1 MRVESSQIAITEPD
15 TQKADAAS
23 VNIRSR
29 ARRIRAGEQGQSLIE
44 FLAASTIL
52 LLIVTGVTSFGITL
66 HNFLILTNAVNAG
79 AQQLSFSRGETTDPC
94 ATAYSA
100 ITAAAPTLTSGIT
113 LSFVINGSSY
123 SGNSC
128 TAGAAGMS
136 QGAAAQV
143 TATYPC
149 TLSIYS
155 MTYSSCSLRA
165 QLTET
170 IQ

>member
-1 MRVESSQIAITEPD
+1 
-15 TQKADAAS
+15 
-23 VNIRSR
+23 
-29 ARRIRAGEQGQSLIE
+29 LIE

-66 HNFLILTNAVNAG
+66 HNFLILTNAVNSG

-100 ITAAAPTLTSGIT
+100 ISAAAPTLASGVT
-113 LSFVINGSSY
+113 LSFVINGTSF

-128 TAGAAGMS
+128 TSGAADMS

-149 TLSIYS
+149 TLSIYAV
-155 MTYSSCSLRA
+155 TYSSCSLKA